1 MQAKK
6 DSATALSS
14 GVPGLEN
21 DCFTFN
27 EYLRIQLYAV
37 LLQISYCAQSFLT
50 ETPLLYASGLGL
62 MYVSF
67 AAAIAAWILA
77 GVCFAGFC
85 AVKILAWYYHG

>member
-1 MQAKK
+1 MEPTILIEKTVK
-6 DSATALSS
+6 LWKRLELLGLGLFFPAL
-14 GVPGLEN
+14 
-21 DCFTFN
+21 F
-27 EYLRIQLYAV
+27 A
-37 LLQISYCAQSFLT
+37 
-50 ETPLLYASGLGL
+50 GLGL

>member
-1 MQAKK
+1 MEPTILIEKTAKRWK
-6 DSATALSS
+6 RLELLAL
-14 GVPGLEN
+14 GLL
-21 DCFTFN
+21 FPT
-27 EYLRIQLYAV
+27 
-37 LLQISYCAQSFLT
+37 LLA
-50 ETPLLYASGLGL
+50 GLGL